1 MILNPCT
8 NFMLKVYHEA
18 KINGKTHRYLLC
30 QESQLFQPTKCLS
43 LPLSIFAK
51 MMDLFETDR
60 EFIIF
65 QDAVYAI
72 CKISMKIRKFAVQFK
87 ILIKLF

>member
-1 MILNPCT
+1 
-8 NFMLKVYHEA
+8 
-18 KINGKTHRYLLC
+18 
-30 QESQLFQPTKCLS
+30 
-43 LPLSIFAK
+43 

-72 CKISMKIRKFAVQFK
+72 CEISMKIRKFAVQFK
-87 ILIKLF
+87 ILIKLL